1 MKNLQG
7 LLSFVE
13 SANAGS
19 FTAAATKLG
28 LSPAAVSKNVIRL
41 EKQLQVRLFNRST
54 RHLRLTQEG
63 EMLLSG
69 GMAAL
74 RALDDAIAEVS
85 NASGEPRGRVR
96 ISAGISFG
104 RAYVLPVL
112 PELARNYPALQ
123 VEVNLDN
130 RPVDLVNE
138 GFDISVRGGVIPDSS
153 LVARRIAR
161 LPVVLVASPDYLKR
175 KGVPE
180 SPEALVDHDLLGVRL
195 NSKET
200 AAWGLRMT
208 ESQEFTKWEP
218 TARIWASD
226 ADSLVEL
233 ALGGHGISEAGL
245 HHVAPHLRNGNL
257 KVLLRG
263 KHDPG
268 ERELVLHYPHRQ
280 FLSARVRAVV
290 EVLLAHYKRQSD
302 LHLPPHS
309 IPEEWWAVQRK
320 VSD

>member
-1 MKNLQG
+1 
-7 LLSFVE
+7 
-13 SANAGS
+13 
-19 FTAAATKLG
+19 
-28 LSPAAVSKNVIRL
+28 
-41 EKQLQVRLFNRST
+41 
-54 RHLRLTQEG
+54 
-63 EMLLSG
+63 
-69 GMAAL
+69 
-74 RALDDAIAEVS
+74 
-85 NASGEPRGRVR
+85 
-96 ISAGISFG
+96 
-104 RAYVLPVL
+104 
-112 PELARNYPALQ
+112 
-123 VEVNLDN
+123 
-130 RPVDLVNE
+130 VNE